1 MTTKQ
6 SVQVEGKLLQLSN
19 LDKVLW
25 PKVGLTK
32 ANLLDY
38 HARLS
43 GLTKHH
49 WQGRTL
55 TVTRYPH
62 GVEEEFFYQKNIP
75 QSAPPWVTTHRI
87 EETNYIVA
95 GDLATVSWL
104 ANSAAIEFHPST
116 FVTSRPEVPSYA
128 IIDLDPTAPQ
138 GFAEAVQI
146 GKYCRD
152 ILGEMGLCGYP
163 KFSGAT
169 GIHIY
174 IPLQSRYNF
183 AISAQL
189 VRVIGITLQRL
200 HPHKVTLERLIKNRH
215 GVYVDYMQN
224 HPARTIV
231 GVYSPRPTPEATVST
246 PVRWEDLDYYKPS
259 DFTLQTVPAWVKE
272 KGDLFE
278 PVLRKS
284 QSLEHLRDLRIF
296 DGL

>member
-1 MTTKQ
+1 MATKQ
-6 SVQVEGKLLQLSN
+6 IVQVEGRSLQLSN

-25 PKVGLTK
+25 PRIGLTK

-38 HARLS
+38 HASLF

-49 WQGRTL
+49 WMDRTL

-62 GVEEEFFYQKNIP
+62 GVEGEFFYQKNVP
-75 QSAPPWVTTHRI
+75 QSAPPWVATHQI

-95 GDLATVSWL
+95 KDLATISWL

-116 FVTSRPEVPSYA
+116 FVTSRPNVPSYA

-152 ILGEMGLCGYP
+152 VLAELGLHGYP
-163 KFSGAT
+163 KLSGAT

-174 IPLQSRYNF
+174 IPLQSRYDF
-183 AISAQL
+183 GITAQL
-189 VRVIGITLQRL
+189 VRVIGLTLQRL

-224 HPARTIV
+224 HPGRTIV

-246 PVRWEDLDYYKPS
+246 PVRWEDLDSYEPR
-259 DFTLQTVPAWVKE
+259 DFTLQTVPAWVRE

-278 PVLRKS
+278 PVLSKP
-284 QSLEHLRDLRIF
+284 QSLEHLRDLQLF
-296 DGL
+296 